1 MRRSNEMKGMKNIII
16 GVVVVAV
23 VVFGIVN
30 MVDMKAAVFKVQKSI
45 EEKWAEDTVD
55 EADIFLERELE
66 KLRSLTDSYE
76 GQLREKKIDVVLQQK
91 KLDTQQQQLARYQ
104 AVKEDFA
111 ALVRESLAAGNDEI
125 VIYGRVYTPESA
137 RNQLASYIVEEQAI
151 ADEVRTEAA
160 LLQDLELAVAD
171 FEQSVRD
178 MNQEY
183 AALERHSV
191 ERLAQRDV
199 SEVEKITSDVRNIIN
214 GTAEGSEL
222 SRTTEKIHTI
232 LAGLEERTIT
242 TSAEIAYSGTQ
253 SSSAG
258 GEGAAELM
266 TFEETERARRAA
278 ERKNAVEAEVQ
289 ALLGFPSD
297 AEERDDADND

>member
-111 ALVRESLAAGNDEI
+111 ALVRESLAAGNGEI
-125 VIYGRVYTPESA
+125 VIYGRVYSPESA

-232 LAGLEERTIT
+232 LAGLEERIIT
-242 TSAEIAYSGTQ
+242 TSAEIAYSGSQ
-253 SSSAG
+253 SSSAA
-258 GEGAAELM
+258 GEDAAELM

-278 ERKNAVEAEVQ
+278 ERKDAVDAEVQ

>member
-1 MRRSNEMKGMKNIII
+1 MKGLKNIII

-30 MVDMKAAVFKVQKSI
+30 MVDMKAAVFKVQRSI
-45 EEKWAEDTVD
+45 EEKWAEDTAD
-55 EADIFLERELE
+55 EADIFLGKELE

-76 GQLREKKIDVVLQQK
+76 GQLRDKKIDVVLQRK
-91 KLDTQQQQLARYQ
+91 KLDTLQQQLARYQ

-111 ALVRESLAAGNDEI
+111 ALVRESLAAGSDEI

-137 RNQLASYIVEEQAI
+137 RNQLASYIVEENAME
-151 ADEVRTEAA
+151 DTVLNEAA
-160 LLQDLELAVAD
+160 KLKQLELAVDD

-183 AALERHSV
+183 AALEGHTV
-191 ERLAQRDV
+191 EMLAQRDV

-214 GTAEGSEL
+214 GTAEESEL

-232 LAGLEERTIT
+232 LAGLEERIIT
-242 TSAEIAYSGTQ
+242 TSAEIAYSGGR
-253 SSSAG
+253 SSSDA
-258 GEGAAELM
+258 EGATELM

-278 ERKNAVEAEVQ
+278 ERKDAVDAEVQ

-297 AEERDDADND
+297 TEESEDADND